1 MTLADIP
8 IRGRAANPKSA
19 GKMARGFDLY
29 ETPPAATR
37 ALMRHEPLPRHIWE
51 PAAGRGAIM
60 NELCAAGLLVSGSDL
75 VDYGNPR
82 IISGRDFLFERA
94 APPGYGDCIVTN
106 PPYLIAGEFIEHGLT
121 LVPLVIVLLR
131 LAFLE
136 GGDEGGSRE
145 SSRRRARLLDGG
157 QLARVR
163 IFRNRLPMMHRDGYA
178 GPKTTSATAY
188 AWFVFNRNH
197 SGPTILK
204 RISWE
209 KT

>member
-1 MTLADIP
+1 MTLPDIP

-19 GKMARGFDLY
+19 GKLARGFDLY
-29 ETPPAATR
+29 ETPPEATR
-37 ALMRHEPLPRHIWE
+37 ALLKAEWLPRRIWE

-60 NELCAAGLLVSGSDL
+60 DTLCAARKAVSGYDL
-75 VDYGNPR
+75 VDYGHPR

-94 APPGYGDCIVTN
+94 APPGYDECIVTN
-106 PPYLIAGEFIEHGLT
+106 PPYLLAGEFIEHALT
-121 LVPLVIVLLR
+121 LVPHVIVLLR

-136 GGDEGGSRE
+136 GGDEAGSRE

-157 QLARVR
+157 MLARVL

-197 SGPTILK
+197 TGPTILK
-204 RISWE
+204 RIAWE